1 MKNSKVKFPKFTKEQ
16 KEAFK
21 NRRLK
26 ERSSLSL
33 AYQLG
38 IYVGEQ
44 IVYKYLPT
52 ISVDLAQ
59 TKTNISVTCAE
70 GDKYRNLNDAWFNF
84 SMKNRTDENDR
95 NGEAWINMQD
105 YYETLLD
112 KYLPD
117 TVECLF
123 HLLNITEEHM
133 LDFKKGI
140 GHCLW
145 DSDCSHYSTNL
156 ENIDVK
162 ADTDGFFT
170 VITLTRHKI
179 KESSIRKRS

>member
-1 MKNSKVKFPKFTKEQ
+1 MKTSKVKFPKFTKEQ
-16 KEAFK
+16 KEAYK

-44 IVYKYLPT
+44 IIHKYLPT
-52 ISVDLAQ
+52 ISVDSAQ

-70 GDKYRNLNDAWFNF
+70 GDKYRNLNDTWFKF
-84 SMKNRTDENDR
+84 AMEIGETGG
-95 NGEAWINMQD
+95 NGEAWINMQN
-105 YYETLLD
+105 YYDILLD

-123 HLLNITEEHM
+123 HLLNITEEYM

-145 DSDCSHYSTNL
+145 DSDCSHYSADPKHI
-156 ENIDVK
+156 EVK

-170 VITLTRHKI
+170 LITLTRHKD
-179 KESSIRKRS
+179 